1 MWKLLDIRRKNKSFE
16 LWGFHHY
23 LHRFGLRVLLSTE
36 PSLQDV
42 SACVGDGETRR
53 VWSPGAQVLA
63 TSDIECIDRTFAE
76 PEVVVLRKG
85 HLGRVVGLDVDCN
98 LLVQWD
104 ELDSPKSAR
113 YDQLQSKDPGAD
125 VWGSWSVCG
134 FWANVHGHLWICP
147 DPSNPEQCFY
157 EEAPQDGGFLHG
169 TLKMDQQG
177 HGGVEPAWWLA
188 EVWAE
193 PGEYETPE
201 DAETSETLS
210 HDLENHFSIGMI
222 RLRLSRANRLEVQIS
237 ADGGD
242 WSEMRELDRQ
252 LPKIDWP
259 LQILRSD
266 GQTDCSL
273 AIFQNLSG
281 GSSMDYV
288 VPKADVLKRRSLGL
302 LMWKESFCC
311 FANICICP

>member
-1 MWKLLDIRRKNKSFE
+1 
-16 LWGFHHY
+16 
-23 LHRFGLRVLLSTE
+23 
-36 PSLQDV
+36 
-42 SACVGDGETRR
+42 
-53 VWSPGAQVLA
+53 
-63 TSDIECIDRTFAE
+63 
-76 PEVVVLRKG
+76 
-85 HLGRVVGLDVDCN
+85 
-98 LLVQWD
+98 
-104 ELDSPKSAR
+104 
-113 YDQLQSKDPGAD
+113 
-125 VWGSWSVCG
+125 
-134 FWANVHGHLWICP
+134 
-147 DPSNPEQCFY
+147 
-157 EEAPQDGGFLHG
+157 
-169 TLKMDQQG
+169 
-177 HGGVEPAWWLA
+177 
-188 EVWAE
+188 
-193 PGEYETPE
+193 
-201 DAETSETLS
+201 
-210 HDLENHFSIGMI
+210 MI